1 MSAAPA
7 SWLPFRPALPDALP
21 DSAAAAGTGLSVLR
35 RTVECMVLGKQSPQP
50 HRSVLRPAH
59 IVWDWNG
66 TLLHDIHTVVEA
78 TNAAFGELGLP
89 TLTLERYRELYCVPV
104 PRFYERL
111 FGRMPT
117 EDEWLVMDETF
128 HRHYWARIAG
138 AGLAEGAAEL
148 LASRQAAGRT
158 QSLCSL
164 APHDRL
170 LPLLRTYGIDGHFLR
185 VDGAVG
191 ASGGGKAA
199 QMVRHLAALQGIE
212 PGRAVVI
219 GDAVDDALAAAH
231 AGARAVLYTG
241 GSHSRA
247 SLEEAGVPV
256 VDTLAEAVETAE
268 RLARE
273 VEEAAGESAA
283 REVEEKARQTVAEET

>member
-1 MSAAPA
+1 
-7 SWLPFRPALPDALP
+7 
-21 DSAAAAGTGLSVLR
+21 
-35 RTVECMVLGKQSPQP
+35 MVLGQQPQQSQQSDPAPQQG
-50 HRSVLRPAH
+50 RRALGSAH
-59 IVWDWNG
+59 LVWDWNG
-66 TLLHDIHTVVEA
+66 TLLHDIHTVLEA
-78 TNAAFGELGLP
+78 TNAAFDELGFP
-89 TLTLERYRELYCVPV
+89 AITLERYRELYCVPV

-117 EDEWLVMDETF
+117 GSEWEVMDETF
-128 HRHYWARIAG
+128 HRHYWARVAG

-148 LASRQAAGRT
+148 LATRQAAGHT

-191 ASGGGKAA
+191 PTGGGKAA
-199 QMVRHLAALQGIE
+199 QMVRHLAALRGVE
-212 PGRAVVI
+212 PSRAVVI

-231 AGARAVLYTG
+231 AGARAVLFTG
-241 GSHSRA
+241 GSQSRA

-256 VDTLAEAVETAE
+256 VDTLREAVETAE

-273 VEEAAGESAA
+273 AAEDSPPVEGVEGVEGVGDTGSTRRTVSPRPATEGEAAAWE
-283 REVEEKARQTVAEET
+283 

>member
-1 MSAAPA
+1 
-7 SWLPFRPALPDALP
+7 
-21 DSAAAAGTGLSVLR
+21 
-35 RTVECMVLGKQSPQP
+35 MVLGQPPQQPQQSESGPEPQQG
-50 HRSVLRPAH
+50 RPAVPSAH
-59 IVWDWNG
+59 LVWDWNG
-66 TLLHDIHTVVEA
+66 TLLHDIHTVLEA
-78 TNAAFGELGLP
+78 TNAAFDELGFP
-89 TLTLERYRELYCVPV
+89 AITLERYRELYCVPV

-111 FGRMPT
+111 FGRAPT
-117 EDEWLVMDETF
+117 GSEWQVMDETF

-148 LASRQAAGRT
+148 LATRQAAGHT

-170 LPLLRTYGIDGHFLR
+170 VPLLRTYGIDGHFLR

-191 ASGGGKAA
+191 PTGGGKAA
-199 QMVRHLAALQGIE
+199 QMVRHLAALRGVE
-212 PGRAVVI
+212 PSRAVVI

-231 AGARAVLYTG
+231 AGARAVLFTG

-256 VDTLAEAVETAE
+256 VDTLREAVETAE

-273 VEEAAGESAA
+273 AAGDSHATGSTGATEGPGNQGSPRSDGEGEAAAWE
-283 REVEEKARQTVAEET
+283 